1 MQISIYVINN
11 MPEPGRNLAPDA
23 CMGRTQLSPCIY
35 NFSTRTIRASR
46 NDMPAWYFF
55 HAEPLISRF
64 SLEKYITLLQQL
76 WQTVLM
82 WNLYPIFI
90 SLNQL
95 AVKITPA
102 ESFLWMHLHQFQYL
116 CVSCLHQGS
125 VLLVS
130 FAYKCKFSA
139 IVPCLI
145 WLLLWKLAVFS
156 WHGQKLSEWNCSHL
170 CFNLILITDAESYGI
185 LLQPISPHTKLRK
198 NNLLEQSNTQ

>member
-1 MQISIYVINN
+1 MI
-11 MPEPGRNLAPDA
+11 
-23 CMGRTQLSPCIY
+23 
-35 NFSTRTIRASR
+35 
-46 NDMPAWYFF
+46 FF

-116 CVSCLHQGS
+116 SPPNIKESL
-125 VLLVS
+125 
-130 FAYKCKFSA
+130 KA
-139 IVPCLI
+139 IVISLFLFGFYLLFWFCVPC
-145 WLLLWKLAVFS
+145 
-156 WHGQKLSEWNCSHL
+156 WNQFVDNHQA
-170 CFNLILITDAESYGI
+170 FTTRKNPKIN
-185 LLQPISPHTKLRK
+185 PISFDQRK
-198 NNLLEQSNTQ
+198 IIRYVNNLVPIKTKIIRQEWGCWDIVLVKFISEAGLHTSKRPKRCAVWTIMG